1 MNDFAEQSGSGAAG
15 VQQGRSRLWNRRE
28 EIEAAESG
36 ALAAAEK
43 AGFPPASI
51 FALRL
56 ALEEAMTNAF
66 RHGHEALPDE
76 PIDLEWRIGPGR
88 AEFVIEDRGPGFE
101 PGAVPD
107 PTLDENLERP
117 SGRGIMLMRA
127 YMTEVRFNER
137 GNRVTMVYDQRAEEA
152 KRRAEND

>member
-1 MNDFAEQSGSGAAG
+1 M
-15 VQQGRSRLWNRRE
+15 WNRRE
-28 EIEAAESG
+28 EIEAAETQ
-36 ALAAAEK
+36 ALEAAGRMGYPA
-43 AGFPPASI
+43 ASI

-66 RHGHEALPDE
+66 RHGHETLPDE
-76 PIDLEWRIGPGR
+76 PIDLEWSIDSSR

-101 PGAVPD
+101 PGSVPD

-127 YMTEVRFNER
+127 YMTEVSFNKR
-137 GNRVTMVYDQRAEEA
+137 GNRVTMVYDRAAEEA
-152 KRRAEND
+152 KRRAASD

>member
-1 MNDFAEQSGSGAAG
+1 MTNPSSQPGKPAPRVEQGSARLRNTREDIESAEANA
-15 VQQGRSRLWNRRE
+15 LK
-28 EIEAAESG
+28 AAERF
-36 ALAAAEK
+36 
-43 AGFPPASI
+43 GFPPASL

-66 RHGHEALPDE
+66 RHGHQTIPDE
-76 PIDLEWRIGPGR
+76 PIDLQWRIEPGI
-88 AEFVIEDRGPGFE
+88 AQFTIEDRGPGFTPE
-101 PGAVPD
+101 DVPD

-137 GNRVTMVYDQRAEEA
+137 GNRVTMVYDQAAEEA
-152 KRRAEND
+152 KRRAAQD